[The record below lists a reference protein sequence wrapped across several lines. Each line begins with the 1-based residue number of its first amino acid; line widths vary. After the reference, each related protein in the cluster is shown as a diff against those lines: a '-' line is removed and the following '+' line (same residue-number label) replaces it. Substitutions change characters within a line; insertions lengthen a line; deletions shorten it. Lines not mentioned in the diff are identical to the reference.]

1 MIKYTLYIL
10 LLISLIGCKSTDN
23 APKYTAQDAEYMHQ
37 CEKELTDII
46 VTDIFS
52 PPVASRVYVYPIIAA
67 YEAGYGANPQA
78 KSLLPQLK
86 GFDAPPSVSVG
97 QNYDF
102 TLAAV
107 VAFCTTADKVIFSK
121 AQMTAFKEGLIKK
134 LSARNDNETNKR
146 SIAYGEAVAAVVS
159 KRTGSDNYKETRG
172 MERYIVQPN
181 VLGRWVPT
189 LPDYADAVEPH
200 WGKMKTLVL
209 DTAAQC
215 LPPRPP
221 QYSTDKNS
229 PFWKEIME
237 VYDLGKVINDSHEN
251 NEIAT
256 FWDDNPFVSRHKGH
270 LMFQDKK
277 MTPGGHWLAIT
288 QLICK
293 EKQADFV
300 LTLKANVLT
309 ALALHEAFIS
319 CWDEKYRSAKVR
331 PETIIKDQIVK
342 DWKPWLVTPPFP
354 AYTSGHSTI
363 SAAAAEVLTALF
375 GDNIAYTDTTEKEYG
390 LPVRSFKSFRQAAEE
405 ASISRVLAGIHFRS
419 DCELGNV
426 QGKKVGEIVITRVKL

>member
-1 MIKYTLYIL
+1 MKKYTIIFT
-10 LLISLIGCKSTDN
+10 LLIYLIGCKSKDN
-23 APKYTAQDAEYMHQ
+23 APKYTAQDADYIHQ

-52 PPVASRVYVYPIIAA
+52 PPVASRVYAYPMIAA
-67 YEAGYGANPQA
+67 YEAGHGADSQA

-86 GFDAPPSVSVG
+86 GFAAPPSVEAG
-97 QNYDF
+97 KNYDF

-107 VAFCTTADKVIFSK
+107 VAFCTAADKVIFSK
-121 AQMTAFKEGLIKK
+121 AQMVAFKMRLIKK
-134 LSARNDNETNKR
+134 LSNRNDEETIKR
-146 SIAYGEAVAAVVS
+146 SIAYGEAVAAIVS
-159 KRTGSDNYKETRG
+159 QRMGNDNYKETRG
-172 MERYIVQPN
+172 MERFIVQPYE
-181 VLGRWVPT
+181 LGRWTPT

-200 WGKMKTLVL
+200 WGKMKTFVL

-215 LPPRPP
+215 QPPRPP

-229 PFWKEIME
+229 PFWKEVME
-237 VYDLGKVINDSHEN
+237 VYDLGKVINDNHEN
-251 NEIAT
+251 NTIAT

-293 EKQADFV
+293 EKKADF
-300 LTLKANVLT
+300 TTTIKAYALT

-319 CWDEKYRSAKVR
+319 CWDEKYRSSKVR
-331 PETIIKDQIVK
+331 PETIIKDNIEK

-375 GDNIAYTDTTEKEYG
+375 GDNVAYTDTTEKEYG
-390 LPVRSFKSFRQAAEE
+390 LLVRSFTSFRQAAEE

-419 DCELGNV
+419 DCGAGNV
-426 QGKKVGEIVITRVKL
+426 QGKKVGEIVISRLKL